1 MTPYEVRNQIAVERA
16 LIDESKLTDEQRLAL
31 ARERRD
37 WMIAAAFG
45 NIPAPNGYRLK
56 TASVSIEIGDETID
70 LTADVE
76 NPNE

>member
-16 LIDESKLTDEQRLAL
+16 LIDESKLTRLAL

-37 WMIAAAFG
+37 RMIAAAFG
-45 NIPAPNGYRLK
+45 SVPAPDGYRLK
-56 TASVSIEIGDETID
+56 TASVSIEIDNETID
-70 LTADVE
+70 LTADME

>member
-16 LIDESKLTDEQRLAL
+16 LIDESKQRLAL

-37 WMIAAAFG
+37 RMIAAAFG
-45 NIPAPNGYRLK
+45 SVPAPDGYRLK
-56 TASVSIEIGDETID
+56 TASVSIEIDNETID